1 MGIIEPLISLIAA
14 LSPDEVNIAN
24 DVDITLGG
32 DDIDLEQIE
41 GGTIDVKSGEHQDK
55 VVIEGNRVILYPDEL
70 QGDEYAQFTQLVRK
84 VKREQGSV
92 DRLEEYQQTQA
103 LESTEKGNID
113 ETIEFFDGLIS
124 PRYLSLLRSCL
135 YLREVRGSDDIPPEF
150 DIDQEKRELK
160 DRYGYEAYYVAH
172 LASSGYFD
180 DGRYFRELYYELE
193 DSDRVTSRAYQ
204 DEFELAIGE
213 KLIAV
218 FVSEDD
224 DVSGVKQ
231 DLRAAAAKHYRHQPQ
246 ANFVDVCGVGEAC
259 RRTIDEFIDELSE
272 EYPTI
277 EYENRDR
284 GQERVVRIYPG
295 TLEGLS
301 F

>member
-1 MGIIEPLISLIAA
+1 MGVIESLTSLLTA

-41 GGTIDVKSGEHQDK
+41 GGTIDVKSGEHQEK
-55 VVIEGNRVILYPDEL
+55 VAIEGNRVVLYPDEL
-70 QGDEYAQFTQLVRK
+70 QGDEYAQFTQLVRR
-84 VKREQGSV
+84 VKREEGSV
-92 DRLEEYQQTQA
+92 ERLEEHQQTQA
-103 LESTEKGNID
+103 LESAEKGNID
-113 ETIEFFDGLIS
+113 ETIEFFDRVIS

-135 YLREVRGSDDIPPEF
+135 YLREVQGSDDVPPEF
-150 DIDQEKRELK
+150 NIDQEKRELK

-180 DGRYFRELYYELE
+180 EDRYFRELYYELE
-193 DSDRVTSRAYQ
+193 GSDGITSREYQ
-204 DEFELAIGE
+204 EEFELTVGE

-224 DVSGVKQ
+224 DVYGVKQ
-231 DLRAAAAKHYRHQPQ
+231 DLRATAAKHYRYRPQ
-246 ANFVDVCGVGEAC
+246 ADFVDVCGVGEAC
-259 RRTIDEFIDELSE
+259 RRTIDEFIDEMSE
-272 EYPTI
+272 EYPAM

-284 GQERVVRIYPG
+284 EEERVVRVYPG
-295 TLEGLS
+295 TLQGLS
-301 F
+301 S